1 MERPTPHG
9 GRPRFFWGKTKDD
22 EDDEEDNDEE
32 DQYDFCYLSLK
43 TDHFQMKGGH
53 DFYEERQEM
62 GMRRMRRMRVII
74 HQYDFCYLFVKN
86 RPLANYVE

>member
-62 GMRRMRRMRVII
+62 GMRRMRVII